1 VVKLVDQCFLGVDEL
16 VDDLH
21 KWCDLCGARL
31 VDLIKELAVPET
43 FIVAVDDLVLP
54 DANASV
60 AVLE

>member
-1 VVKLVDQCFLGVDEL
+1 
-16 VDDLH
+16 
-21 KWCDLCGARL
+21 